1 MWMKLDSHF
10 PISATFGIIFS
21 GLARRYWCWIA
32 SSLGRLLFVRWFF
45 IGFTF
50 LRFSVF
56 EVGQQVVFRMVFC
69 DGRIAEGWL
78 AGLSKQQFVIV
89 VALGLLYLRSCSP
102 FLMLPS
108 QF

>member
-1 MWMKLDSHF
+1 MKLDSHF

-32 SSLGRLLFVRWFF
+32 SLLGRLLFVERFF

-56 EVGQQVVFRMVFC
+56 EVAQRVAFRMVFC

-78 AGLSKQQFVIV
+78 AGLSEQQFVVV
-89 VALGLLYLRSCSP
+89 VASGLLYLRSCSP
-102 FLMLPS
+102 FLMLLS